1 MPQNNQLATL
11 DIVRTPNK
19 ARLIEKIAPGKSS
32 CAVSA
37 RAAPI
42 PAGNLLS
49 TISRPGSPLEEIDF
63 PVGTL
68 GMFYR

>member
-32 CAVSA
+32 CQS
-37 RAAPI
+37 RHERRRYPQETFSRRY
-42 PAGNLLS
+42 PA
-49 TISRPGSPLEEIDF
+49 PGSPLEEIDF